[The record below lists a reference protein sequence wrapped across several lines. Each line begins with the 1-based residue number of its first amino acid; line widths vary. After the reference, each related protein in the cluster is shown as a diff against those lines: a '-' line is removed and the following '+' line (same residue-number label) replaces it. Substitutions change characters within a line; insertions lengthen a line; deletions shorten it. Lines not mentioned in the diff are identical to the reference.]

1 MTSLYKLKEDYDVVL
16 NMLDDPDADEQAIID
31 TCDAIEGAI
40 EDKADS
46 YAFIISDINA
56 DIEAIKAEESR
67 LAKRRRTLTNRI
79 DTLKNILEAA
89 MRATGRLKFKTALHS
104 FGIQKNGGK
113 APLDVYGEVPT
124 EFTKTIT
131 EPDNEAIRAALEEGK
146 QLNFACLQERGESLR
161 IR

>member
-1 MTSLYKLKEDYDVVL
+1 MASL
-16 NMLDDPDADEQAIID
+16 
-31 TCDAIEGAI
+31 
-40 EDKADS
+40 
-46 YAFIISDINA
+46 
-56 DIEAIKAEESR
+56 IEAIKAEESR